1 MHGHCLSGLGPRPG
15 GCCSA
20 IILNPVSS
28 LTDEM
33 IPPEDI
39 EKLAQDVLNIQLP
52 QSPDQIQSMINE
64 INDLLLNAT
73 QFKDD
78 LMNLEQDAKIAED
91 LLQEAEKLKS
101 VSETE
106 CKLKCEQ

>member
-1 MHGHCLSGLGPRPG
+1 MLLCDQGRLTRSN
-15 GCCSA
+15 
-20 IILNPVSS
+20 ILNPVSS

-52 QSPDQIQSMINE
+52 QSPDQIRSMINE

-73 QFKDD
+73 QFQDD
-78 LMNLEQDAKIAED
+78 LMNMEQDAKIAQD

-101 VSETE
+101 VLRQNV
-106 CKLKCEQ
+106 K